1 MVCIETMPSQM
12 FYLKLGQLPSNE
24 ITEQV
29 WNQKVKKAH
38 MHNSVAHIEIC
49 ASFCTFKPLRYT
61 VFSNRAQDTEFS
73 ESIVGEV
80 WGM

>member
-38 MHNSVAHIEIC
+38 MHNSVAHIL
-49 ASFCTFKPLRYT
+49 KYVQ
-61 VFSNRAQDTEFS
+61 VFAHLNLLGTPSLQ
-73 ESIVGEV
+73 
-80 WGM
+80 